1 MPPHP
6 HHHPQEILNH
16 CFDDIETFM
25 AKLQQ
30 TAEAATVLN
39 QRKKKNKRKS
49 KKETSEGKTPLIQ
62 AHAAQ
67 LGLMVT
73 QPVTFSSSLLT
84 FFSEQQKIYSQ
95 PRPDLR
101 QRRSSSI
108 SSINSN
114 TASACWCVLTQVAFL
129 EFHCIATW

>member
-1 MPPHP
+1 MCPTPHP
-6 HHHPQEILNH
+6 HPQEILNH

-49 KKETSEGKTPLIQ
+49 KKESSEGKNLPMQ
-62 AHAAQ
+62 VHAAQ
-67 LGLMVT
+67 LGVLVT
-73 QPVTFSSSLLT
+73 HPVTFSSSVLT
-84 FFSEQQKIYSQ
+84 FIPKQQKIYSQ
-95 PRPDLR
+95 PRPDPR

-108 SSINSN
+108 SSRNSN
-114 TASACWCVLTQVAFL
+114 TASACWCVFTQVAFL
-129 EFHCIATW
+129 